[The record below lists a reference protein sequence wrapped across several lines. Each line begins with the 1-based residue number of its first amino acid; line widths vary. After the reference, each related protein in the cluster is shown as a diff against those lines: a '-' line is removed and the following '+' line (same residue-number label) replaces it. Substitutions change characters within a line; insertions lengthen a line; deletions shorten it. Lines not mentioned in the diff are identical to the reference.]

1 MTSDGQIAER
11 AAADI
16 RALAERAREP
26 RRPGVLRRSLNVVR
40 DNPLGAIG
48 GVIIL
53 CLVVVG
59 VFAPLLAPHPV
70 NAFVGKINQAPSA
83 SYPFGTDRLGQ
94 DILSRVIR
102 GARISLEVGLLSVGV
117 GTGLGLLIGVASAY
131 KGGAVDTLIQRG
143 VDIAIAF
150 PQLILLLILVRLL
163 GPSIQNVILAISLGI
178 IPGVARVVRGAA
190 LSEKNNVYV
199 DAARSMGASDAR
211 ILFRHLVPNIAP
223 LAIVIATTLLGSAI
237 LAEASLSFLGLGV
250 PPPNPSWG
258 ADINAA
264 RGVAPYNT
272 WAALFPGVAIS
283 LSVLGFNLLGDALR
297 DVLDPRLRGSG
308 GVRV

>member
-1 MTSDGQIAER
+1 MTADNPIATPVSP
-11 AAADI
+11 DV
-16 RALAERAREP
+16 RALADRATEP
-26 RRPGVLRRSLNVVR
+26 MRPSLLRRWLNLVR
-40 DNPLGAIG
+40 NNPLGAIG

-53 CLVVVG
+53 VLIVVG
-59 VFAPLLAPHPV
+59 VFAPALAPHEV
-70 NAFVGKINQAPSA
+70 NAFVGKVNAAPSA

-94 DILSRVIR
+94 DIFSRVIR
-102 GARISLEVGLLSVGV
+102 GARISLEVGILAVGI
-117 GTGLGLLIGVASAY
+117 GTGLGLLIGVASGY
-131 KGGAVDTLIQRG
+131 KGGFIDTMTQRG

-178 IPGVARVVRGAA
+178 IPGVARVVRGAT
-190 LSEKNNVYV
+190 LSEKNNVYI
-199 DAARSMGASDAR
+199 DAARSMGASDVR
-211 ILFRHLVPNIAP
+211 ILFRHLIPNIAP
-223 LAIVIATTLLGSAI
+223 LAIVIATTLLGTAI

-272 WAALFPGVAIS
+272 WAAFFPGLAIS

-297 DVLDPRLRGSG
+297 DVLDPRLRGSS
-308 GVRV
+308 